1 VRSRRSIRKVDRK
14 KKERLGRPGGHNAP
28 SGREEAG
35 ELSDDVDAGVEDSGW
50 IAVLPV
56 TDLADRKPVKVDVDG
71 SAVLLVRNGE
81 ELFGIGNR
89 CTHQGAPLHKGV
101 VRFGGSL
108 RTVQCP
114 LHGSMFDLA
123 EGRVLRGPA
132 TEPAPVYDTRVT
144 DGVVEIRPR

>member
-1 VRSRRSIRKVDRK
+1 MRSWRSIRKVDR
-14 KKERLGRPGGHNAP
+14 RRSAWAARRGHNAP

-35 ELSDDVDAGVEDSGW
+35 ELSDDVDTEVEDGGW

-56 TDLADRKPVKVDVDG
+56 TDLEDRKPVKVDVDG

-101 VRFGGSL
+101 VRFGGSM

-132 TEPAPVYDTRVT
+132 TEPVPVYDTRVT

>member
-1 VRSRRSIRKVDRK
+1 MRSWRSIRKVDR
-14 KKERLGRPGGHNAP
+14 RRSAWAARRGHNAP

-35 ELSDDVDAGVEDSGW
+35 ELSDDVDTEVEDGGW

-56 TDLADRKPVKVDVDG
+56 TDLQDRKPVKVDVDG
-71 SAVLLVRNGE
+71 SAVLLVCNGE

-101 VRFGGSL
+101 VRFGGSM

-132 TEPAPVYDTRVT
+132 TEPVPVYDTRVT

>member
-1 VRSRRSIRKVDRK
+1 MRSWRSIRKVDR
-14 KKERLGRPGGHNAP
+14 RRSAWAARRGHNAP

-35 ELSDDVDAGVEDSGW
+35 ELSDDVDTEVEDGGW

-56 TDLADRKPVKVDVDG
+56 TDLEDRKPVKVDVDG
-71 SAVLLVRNGE
+71 SAVLLIRNGE

-101 VRFGGSL
+101 VRFGGSM

-114 LHGSMFDLA
+114 LHGSLFDLA

-132 TEPAPVYDTRVT
+132 TEPVPVYDTRVT

>member
-1 VRSRRSIRKVDRK
+1 VRSWRSIRKVDR
-14 KKERLGRPGGHNAP
+14 RRSAWAARRGHNAP

-35 ELSDDVDAGVEDSGW
+35 ELSDDVDTEVEEGGW

-56 TDLADRKPVKVDVDG
+56 TDLEDRKPVKVDVDG

-123 EGRVLRGPA
+123 EERVLRGPA
-132 TEPAPVYDTRVT
+132 TEPVPVYDTRVT

>member
-1 VRSRRSIRKVDRK
+1 VDRRRSAWAARR
-14 KKERLGRPGGHNAP
+14 GHNAP

-35 ELSDDVDAGVEDSGW
+35 ELSDDVDTEVEDGGW

-56 TDLADRKPVKVDVDG
+56 TDLEDRKPVKVDVDG

-89 CTHQGAPLHKGV
+89 CTHQGAPLHKGI

-144 DGVVEIRPR
+144 DGVVEMRPR

>member
-1 VRSRRSIRKVDRK
+1 VDRRRRSAWGAR
-14 KKERLGRPGGHNAP
+14 GGHNAP

-35 ELSDDVDAGVEDSGW
+35 ELSDDVHTEVENGGW
-50 IAVLPV
+50 IAVLAV

-89 CTHQGAPLHKGV
+89 CTHQGAPLHKGL

-114 LHGSMFDLA
+114 LHGSTFDLA

-132 TEPAPVYDTRVT
+132 TEPVPVYDTRVT

>member
-1 VRSRRSIRKVDRK
+1 MALHPEGGEGAHSAR
-14 KKERLGRPGGHNAP
+14 GGHNAP

-35 ELSDDVDAGVEDSGW
+35 ELSDDGGTQVENGGW

-56 TDLADRKPVKVDVDG
+56 TELADRKPVRVDAHG
-71 SAVLLVRNGE
+71 SEVLLVRNGD

-89 CTHQGAPLHKGV
+89 CTHQGAPLHRGP

-114 LHGSMFDLA
+114 LHGSTFDLA
-123 EGRVLRGPA
+123 DGRVLRGPA
-132 TEPAPVYDTRVT
+132 TEPARIYETRIT
-144 DGVVEIRPR
+144 QGVVEIRPR

>member
-1 VRSRRSIRKVDRK
+1 VRSRRSIGKVDR
-14 KKERLGRPGGHNAP
+14 RRSAWAAPRGHNAP

-35 ELSDDVDAGVEDSGW
+35 ELSDDVDTEIEDGGW

-56 TDLADRKPVKVDVDG
+56 TDLEDRKPVKVDVDG
-71 SAVLLVRNGE
+71 SAVLLVRNGQ

-89 CTHQGAPLHKGV
+89 CTHQGAPLHKGI

-132 TEPAPVYDTRVT
+132 TEPVPVYDTRVT

>member
-1 VRSRRSIRKVDRK
+1 VRSWRSIRKVDR
-14 KKERLGRPGGHNAP
+14 RRSAWAARRGHNAP

-35 ELSDDVDAGVEDSGW
+35 ELSDDVDTEVEDGGW

-71 SAVLLVRNGE
+71 SAVFLVRNGE
-81 ELFGIGNR
+81 ELFAIGNR
-89 CTHQGAPLHKGV
+89 CPHQGAPLHKGM

-114 LHGSMFDLA
+114 LHGSTFDLA
-123 EGRVLRGPA
+123 DGRVLRGPA
-132 TEPAPVYDTRVT
+132 TEPARTYDTRVT

>member
-1 VRSRRSIRKVDRK
+1 MARHPEDGPEEEAPGRRGKAILPPV
-14 KKERLGRPGGHNAP
+14 
-28 SGREEAG
+28 GREEAG
-35 ELSDDVDAGVEDSGW
+35 EVSDDVDTEVENGGW

-56 TDLADRKPVKVDVDG
+56 SDLADRKPVRVDVDG

-81 ELFGIGNR
+81 ELFGIGDR
-89 CTHQGAPLHKGV
+89 CTHQGAPLHKGP

-114 LHGSMFDLA
+114 LHGSIFDLA

-132 TEPAPVYDTRVT
+132 TEPARTYETRVI
-144 DGVVEIRPR
+144 DGMVEIRAR

>member
-1 VRSRRSIRKVDRK
+1 MRSWRSIRKVDR
-14 KKERLGRPGGHNAP
+14 RRSAWAARRGHNAP

-35 ELSDDVDAGVEDSGW
+35 ELSDDVDTEVEDGGW

-56 TDLADRKPVKVDVDG
+56 TDLEDRKPVKVDVDG

-132 TEPAPVYDTRVT
+132 TEPVPVYDTRVT

>member
-1 VRSRRSIRKVDRK
+1 VRSWRSIRKVDR
-14 KKERLGRPGGHNAP
+14 RRSAWAARRGHNAP

-35 ELSDDVDAGVEDSGW
+35 ELSDDVDTEVENGGW
-50 IAVLPV
+50 VAVLPV
-56 TDLADRKPVKVDVDG
+56 TDLEDRKPVKVDVDG

-89 CTHQGAPLHKGV
+89 CPHQGAPLHKGL

-114 LHGSMFDLA
+114 LHGSTFDLGD
-123 EGRVLRGPA
+123 GRVLRGPA
-132 TEPAPVYDTRVT
+132 TEPARTYETRVT
-144 DGVVEIRPR
+144 EGVVEIRPR

>member
-1 VRSRRSIRKVDRK
+1 LCAHGAPSGRWRRRSAWAARR
-14 KKERLGRPGGHNAP
+14 GHNAP

-35 ELSDDVDAGVEDSGW
+35 ELSDDVDTEVEDGGW

-71 SAVLLVRNGE
+71 SAVFLVRNGE
-81 ELFGIGNR
+81 ELFAIGNR
-89 CTHQGAPLHKGV
+89 CPHQGAPLHKGM

-114 LHGSMFDLA
+114 LHGSTFDLA
-123 EGRVLRGPA
+123 DGRVLRGPA
-132 TEPAPVYDTRVT
+132 TEPARTYDTRVT